1 MEEPI
6 SQEKIDN
13 TILNLKIISKIKEND
28 KLNSNKDIIEINQP
42 HILQGI
48 ERWYFNESRGV
59 TIEKLN
65 KICENTFEITD
76 ELLENEKMNNC
87 NSVINMTNSKKIH
100 LNENNNQIFQS
111 FIYEMTN
118 SLLGLENL
126 KKTYSNDILISS
138 QLDLILKKMNTRIEK
153 MSKLISIKID

>member
-1 MEEPI
+1 MEETNKD
-6 SQEKIDN
+6 KIDN

-28 KLNSNKDIIEINQP
+28 KLNSNNNIIEINQP

-48 ERWYFNESRGV
+48 ERWYLNEGRNV

-65 KICENTFEITD
+65 KICEDTFSITD
-76 ELLENEKMNNC
+76 ELLENERLNNV
-87 NSVINMTNSKKIH
+87 NSAINMNSNKH
-100 LNENNNQIFQS
+100 TTLNENNNQIFQS

-138 QLDLILKKMNTRIEK
+138 QLDLILKKMNIRIEK
-153 MSKLISIKID
+153 MTKLISIRID

>member
-65 KICENTFEITD
+65 QICEDAFQITD
-76 ELLENEKMNNC
+76 ELLENEKTNNC
-87 NSVINMTNSKKIH
+87 NSVINMTNSKKIN

>member
-1 MEEPI
+1 
-6 SQEKIDN
+6 
-13 TILNLKIISKIKEND
+13 
-28 KLNSNKDIIEINQP
+28 
-42 HILQGI
+42 
-48 ERWYFNESRGV
+48 
-59 TIEKLN
+59 
-65 KICENTFEITD
+65 
-76 ELLENEKMNNC
+76 
-87 NSVINMTNSKKIH
+87 MTNSKKIN

>member
-1 MEEPI
+1 MEENNKD
-6 SQEKIDN
+6 KIDN

-28 KLNSNKDIIEINQP
+28 KLNSNNKIIEINQP
-42 HILQGI
+42 HLLQGI
-48 ERWYFNESRGV
+48 ERWYLNEGRTV

-65 KICENTFEITD
+65 QICENTFQITD
-76 ELLENEKMNNC
+76 ELLVNERLNNV
-87 NSVINMTNSKKIH
+87 NSAINTNSNKH
-100 LNENNNQIFQS
+100 TTLDENNNQIFQS

-138 QLDLILKKMNTRIEK
+138 QLDLLLKKMNIRIEK
-153 MSKLISIKID
+153 MSKLISIRID